1 MFMCNR
7 CAPSDRRGSAPSA
20 EEGDTRETV
29 EVPFFH
35 PGLSVASSLFARTTG
50 TSGSAVG
57 TAESLRN
64 GRLKVSC
71 SLNPVAMERR
81 WKGESLV
88 WCSDDLSSV
97 ALGLFGLH
105 EHLQV
110 REPVDSLEE
119 PSSVLLPGLSV

>member
-1 MFMCNR
+1 MCMCNG

-64 GRLKVSC
+64 GQLKVSH
-71 SLNPVAMERR
+71 SLNPVAMERQ
-81 WKGESLV
+81 V
-88 WCSDDLSSV
+88 
-97 ALGLFGLH
+97 FGL
-105 EHLQV
+105 
-110 REPVDSLEE
+110 
-119 PSSVLLPGLSV
+119 VLSWSFISRFGIIWAP